1 MGYKF
6 NPLIGA
12 GFDESISVSALD
24 VKGTVA
30 DVASLPGGATTGD
43 VYKVTADENF
53 YVWDG
58 AAWVSLGTLLGPQ
71 GPIGPTGSTGADG
84 QTVLNGTVDPT
95 DNVTGTDGDFY
106 INTTTNEIFGPR
118 TAGAW
123 GSGTSLVGPGGG
135 ATTLGALNDVDLAT
149 SPPTNG
155 EALVY
160 DSANSEWVP
169 GAAGATAAG
178 AANQIQYNDG
188 ASGLAASA
196 DLTWDNTGK
205 ELGVGGDLNL
215 DSGGTF
221 STTIQSVTPTANR
234 TISFPDQTGTVGLVS
249 GATGNIQFNDAGKL
263 AGSGDFN
270 IDLDWNNASTV
281 FTGLKVNVTD
291 TASAAGSK
299 LLDLQ
304 VGGTPR
310 ASFSQQGVG
319 GDVHGELAL
328 NGPSNTRI
336 RLGAVGTNSLGIT
349 LTDAGEYYRF
359 GPGTGFFVYASA
371 AIGWANGGFTS
382 TGIYDLTLYRD
393 AANTLA
399 QRNGTNAQTYR
410 LYNTYTDA
418 SNYERGF
425 LQWDTNVLKIGTENA
440 GTGTARDLKI
450 QTGGTDRVTLGGGNG
465 LTISGTVSQVF
476 VDCTTYFASATA
488 AASRALAGNGFKVGS
503 SYKYEFSST
512 SGANGTPDAALARDS
527 AGVVAITDGSTGT
540 GYVKQTP
547 VLVSALPAAAT
558 VGAGTRGFVSDATA
572 TTFASVVTGSGTA
585 STAGTVPVYSDG
597 TDWRIG

>member
-1 MGYKF
+1 MAYKY
-6 NPLIGA
+6 NPFLSGLDNVA
-12 GFDESISVSALD
+12 EYSAFTI
-24 VKGTVA
+24 KGQVA
-30 DVASLPGGATTGD
+30 DGTALNALTPSTGD
-43 VYKVTADENF
+43 VYQVIAAVAPSTTPYEF
-53 YVWDG
+53 FLWDG
-58 AAWVSLGTLLGPQ
+58 AAWQNLGTLGTTGPAGAT
-71 GPIGPTGSTGADG
+71 GPTGADG
-84 QTVLNGTVDPT
+84 QTILNGSGAPV

-106 INTTTNEIFGPR
+106 IDTSAHTIYGPR

-123 GSGTSLVGPGGG
+123 GSGTSLVAGG
-135 ATTLGALNDVDLAT
+135 ATTLGGLTDVDLTT

-221 STTIQSVTPTANR
+221 STTVQSVTPTANR

-291 TASAAGSK
+291 TFSAAGSK

-304 VGGTPR
+304 VGGTS
-310 ASFSQQGVG
+310 SFTVGPNGALAVYNSGFFADSQNLFGVFHVSG
-319 GDVHGELAL
+319 GYHLSVS
-328 NGPSNTRI
+328 SNTQPFI
-336 RLGAVGTNSLGIT
+336 KVG
-349 LTDAGEYYRF
+349 
-359 GPGTGFFVYASA
+359 GPGTGSIQIRNDGGYLGWGASGQA
-371 AIGWANGGFTS
+371 GGTP
-382 TGIYDLTLYRD
+382 TLVIIRD
-393 AANTLA
+393 ADNILA

-418 SNYERGF
+418 SNYERLSF
-425 LQWDTNVLKIGTENA
+425 NWDTNVFKIKSEAA
-440 GTGTARDLKI
+440 GTGTVRGIELSTTNQNIRLEEAPTEIRSTISNTNFPSWSFERATGNIRGGIAINNSTYDFGTFSNYPVGIRVNNQEKI
-450 QTGGTDRVTLGGGNG
+450 RVTNEGTLGLSVANTIGSLPVTPTVGMIARVTDGDSG
-465 LTISGTVSQVF
+465 LTFGQTVVN
-476 VDCTTYFASATA
+476 TG
-488 AASRALAGNGFKVGS
+488 AG
-503 SYKYEFSST
+503 ST
-512 SGANGTPDAALARDS
+512 PYLCWYNGTNWTVI
-527 AGVVAITDGSTGT
+527 GV
-540 GYVKQTP
+540 
-547 VLVSALPAAAT
+547 
-558 VGAGTRGFVSDATA
+558 
-572 TTFASVVTGSGTA
+572 
-585 STAGTVPVYSDG
+585 
-597 TDWRIG
+597 